1 MSGGTKINY
10 YMIFGVK
17 PDADQSEI
25 KSRYKKLAMQFHP
38 DMATGDEEYF
48 KLVTQAYAILS
59 DPYKRAV
66 YNIDLFSGSLSHIE
80 NTKSLCLVCNGN
92 GSYVSKVKYG
102 RYKVDSK
109 IVCTTCRGAGI
120 IISENPIGE

>member
-1 MSGGTKINY
+1 MSGGIKINY

-25 KSRYKKLAMQFHP
+25 KRSYRKLAMQFHP
-38 DMATGDEEYF
+38 DMSTGDADYF
-48 KLVTQAYAILS
+48 RLVTEAYSILS

-80 NTKSLCLVCNGN
+80 ASKSVCQLCKGD
-92 GSYVSKVKYG
+92 GSYVSKVSYG

-109 IVCTTCRGAGI
+109 IVCTTCRGTGI
-120 IISENPIGE
+120 IINEKPKGE